1 MYRQKWAQQKRPDL
15 VQEYQRWKRLPGDR
29 EHGQEPR
36 TYDDTGSQRRQS
48 RQQEASSPG
57 ACMHRPPGE
66 PWNESDPR
74 RTIYDTLSV
83 SRKPHGNT
91 SGYLVPMDW
100 NWSMGLLMLRHSV
113 TVKNNCSMYTGGAS
127 AWSMQKIGGDKTT
140 RSRYGTDAHSRLI
153 DAALE
158 MYLCSI
164 AFPCLAWSAD
174 GYSRAPVP
182 GHDVSVHRE
191 TANCSSLDTF
201 RKQI

>member
-1 MYRQKWAQQKRPDL
+1 MYRQKWALQKRPHL

-29 EHGQEPR
+29 EHGLDIRRHGLTTAPIQAAGSFVPR
-36 TYDDTGSQRRQS
+36 RVHAPAGRGAMKWKRSWTYDT
-48 RQQEASSPG
+48 
-57 ACMHRPPGE
+57 M
-66 PWNESDPR
+66 
-74 RTIYDTLSV
+74 L